1 MPDETLVK
9 GFYFMTYSEKLKD
22 PRWQRKRL
30 EILNRDNWKC
40 TNCGNDKL
48 NLHVHHEK
56 YFGEPWEID
65 NSKLKTICH
74 KCHEIE
80 HGIGIK
86 AIENKHK
93 IGDVIKLSKI
103 WGLENNEF
111 KLTENQNYIK
121 LMKAKSSRSV
131 KQERLRIEL
140 HYENI
145 IDILNE
151 IKIIENK
158 MAIINENGRR

>member
-1 MPDETLVK
+1 
-9 GFYFMTYSEKLKD
+9 MTYSEKLKD

-48 NLHVHHEK
+48 TLHVHHEK

-80 HGIGIK
+80 HGILTVYEPAKFTHNVGDTIK
-86 AIENKHK
+86 
-93 IGDVIKLSKI
+93 VSKF
-103 WGLENNEF
+103 WGLDNNEY
-111 KLTENQNYIK
+111 TIEENPKYK
-121 LMKAKSSRSV
+121 KMMKAKSVRSI

-145 IDILNE
+145 IEILKDI
-151 IKIIENK
+151 KRIENK